1 MVGRRYWG
9 VMRINVLLAAL
20 LYAADFQFRYN
31 NRFNPDMPS
40 MRRSSSLVACCTD
53 VGSLALRAT
62 PLSGL

>member
-1 MVGRRYWG
+1 
-9 VMRINVLLAAL
+9 MRINVLLAAL